1 MAYQARLEIACSVS
15 LPWVRI
21 PLSPPFDSCN
31 LVAWKGTCNQ
41 NPKIPVFI
49 IRYNTTSYTGAL
61 RPSPYRS
68 FISTAYPL
76 YSRRICAKLHPGGLA
91 AVRIQ
96 PGLRVRPVAGRLA
109 YRPLR
114 PQAAYHNRYNGRSSL
129 RALYRVILKL
139 LPAPRVSHIDGHHR
153 RRLPPRRRAAYLA
166 NHG

>member
-1 MAYQARLEIACSVS
+1 MAYQARLESACSVS

-96 PGLRVRPVAGRLA
+96 PDLQVRPVAGAGWLTDRFGKVPTLLIVCLLSG
-109 YRPLR
+109 P
-114 PQAAYHNRYNGRSSL
+114 
-129 RALYRVILKL
+129 ALYL
-139 LPAPRVSHIDGHHR
+139 LSLVFIDGTSTC
-153 RRLPPRRRAAYLA
+153 Y
-166 NHG
+166 